1 MAFFPQPVA
10 PLIAGGFDALNAQ
23 RFGWTNRNDQI
34 EQANLARA
42 AAAQEAQNRWLANA
56 AAMQQAAQQR
66 NVELQLSQDATMRQE
81 AWRQRQAE
89 DESKRWAEDIAWRKQ
104 SEAARLGEERY
115 RSEVMSERAALADK
129 LARDQMVF
137 DIDQTGQNAAQ
148 QLAGL
153 KRQYEKAQADVTAL
167 EDEQSR
173 LEKQQTDFDAKS
185 KTSWFGLRGGLSE
198 PEKQLQTETQTRLM
212 ELKKLLAPRSEV
224 VKLRDRAE
232 NAYDKYREQFLGT
245 DFSVDDDTNTIRHRS
260 GKVWSFGQAVQ
271 EARASNPNPFMW
283 AASIPLAAT
292 ADALASAPRFA
303 AFNTPAFRGAGA
315 GASWEPA
322 ATTGTGTNPA
332 PLRVVSI
339 RKAGQPAAPTQTVN
353 FIETPRPAMQPVNVG
368 GYTLTLK

>member
-1 MAFFPQPVA
+1 MNPAFFTA
-10 PLIAGGFDALNAQ
+10 PIMGSSFDALNAQ

-34 EQANLARA
+34 EAANLARA
-42 AAAQEAQNRWLANA
+42 AAVQEAQNRWAANA

-89 DESKRWAEDIAWRKQ
+89 DEAQRWAEDIAWRKQ

-153 KRQYEKAQADVTAL
+153 KRQYEKAQADVASLENEQTTLQQEQAAL
-167 EDEQSR
+167 
-173 LEKQQTDFDAKS
+173 DAKRS
-185 KTSWFGLRGGLSE
+185 KAWFGRGLSQE
-198 PEKQLQTETQTRLM
+198 EKDRETEIQTRISD
-212 ELKKLLAPRSEV
+212 LKKLLMPRSEL
-224 VKLRDRAE
+224 VKSRDRAE

-271 EARASNPNPFMW
+271 EARTNQGNPISGLFAMPVQ
-283 AASIPLAAT
+283 AT
-292 ADALASAPRFA
+292 LEAVASAPRFA
-303 AFNTPAFRGAGA
+303 AFNTQ
-315 GASWEPA
+315 A
-322 ATTGTGTNPA
+322 APVVAPA
-332 PLRVVSI
+332 PMTRTN
-339 RKAGQPAAPTQTVN
+339 AAPTRVFTRDASGKLVLA
-353 FIETPRPAMQPVNVG
+353 R
-368 GYTLTLK
+368 